1 MQSAPGRAQK
11 NKAGNNSLPCRLQP
25 AQTYCL
31 AGAAASGFLV
41 SALTFLCFFADLA
54 GLASAG
60 AAASAATAGYVTAGN
75 TAAIRGGITFFMPIF
90 SLGKDFR
97 GVPKCCV

>member
-60 AAASAATAGYVTAGN
+60 AAASAATAENVTA
-75 TAAIRGGITFFMPIF
+75 AHKAPIRGAIIFFMLVF
-90 SLGKDFR
+90 SIDKYFR
-97 GVPKCCV
+97 DDNNWCV